1 MAPLTLQ
8 QRVEVAL
15 GAAQGLF
22 YLHSFARPPVI
33 HRDVKSGNI
42 LLDQDMQVGGG
53 GGGLAGGR
61 GYCRW
66 ERVLQA
72 LWPLPLCAPLRPF
85 HLSPLLPL
93 PLAMCAQAK
102 VADFGLLKASKGEGV
117 AHSTLV
123 AGTPGYLDPEYYSAF
138 KVTTKSDVY
147 SFGVVLL
154 EILTG
159 LPPIFESLDANEST
173 DGERQMTSL
182 ARWTGNVA
190 KIVDPRLGADYPV
203 DIVKAMAEVAMACV
217 QRHSKN
223 RPDTGEVVRRLGD
236 ILARLTGDE
245 SAATLGHLRPQS
257 SNVGAVA
264 IPEDGEIDP
273 NIALVGN
280 MEGPYDESTAA
291 MSQVIPR

>member
-1 MAPLTLQ
+1 M
-8 QRVEVAL
+8 
-15 GAAQGLF
+15 GAAHPGCCCSLHGLD
-22 YLHSFARPPVI
+22 HKHA
-33 HRDVKSGNI
+33 
-42 LLDQDMQVGGG
+42 
-53 GGGLAGGR
+53 
-61 GYCRW
+61 
-66 ERVLQA
+66 
-72 LWPLPLCAPLRPF
+72 LRPASHTTRF
-85 HLSPLLPL
+85 ANTIRAVPRQSPIP
-93 PLAMCAQAK
+93 
-102 VADFGLLKASKGEGV
+102 
-117 AHSTLV
+117 
-123 AGTPGYLDPEYYSAF
+123 GTC
-138 KVTTKSDVY
+138 

-182 ARWTGNVA
+182 ARWCAPYVQTGNVA

-245 SAATLGHLRPQS
+245 SAATLGHLRSQS
-257 SNVGAVA
+257 SNVGAIA

-291 MSQVIPR
+291 MSQIIPR